1 MKNIKYLLQ
10 FFFVMFFFGIFKII
24 GLKNSKYLSGNLMTL
39 LGPMFRSKKIIFS
52 NLSKAFP
59 NMNNLEKEKILKKMW
74 FNYGRIF
81 AEYMFIKDFRNDP
94 KKLNNIIIENPEIL
108 EKIKINSRPVI
119 FISGHFNNFE
129 LMAMG
134 IEKSGIDLAAV
145 YRPLNNKFINPIME
159 NIRKKYICK
168 NQIKKGLTG
177 TKELLLNF
185 KKGTSIALMIDQRV
199 SQGIQCNLFGQK
211 ALTTTIPAQ
220 FVKKFGAKI
229 VPVYIERNNNEHFKI
244 YFQNPLE
251 FTKDTSI
258 ETITTKLNELLESM
272 IVKNPDQW
280 IWSHNRWK

>member
-1 MKNIKYLLQ
+1 MKNIKYFIQ
-10 FFFVMFFFGIFKII
+10 FIFVMFFFGIFKII
-24 GLKNSKYLSGNLMTL
+24 GLKNSKFLSGNIMTL

-59 NMNNLEKEKILKKMW
+59 NLSNLEKEKILKKMW

-81 AEYMFIKDFRNDP
+81 AEYVFIKEFRNNL
-94 KKLNNIIIENPEIL
+94 KESHNIIIENTEIL
-108 EKIKINSRPVI
+108 EKIRRDSHPVI
-119 FISGHFNNFE
+119 FVSGHFNNFE
-129 LMAMG
+129 LMAME

-159 NIRKKYICK
+159 NIRRKYICK
-168 NQIKKGLTG
+168 KQIKKGLTG

-199 SQGIQCNLFGQK
+199 SQGIQCNLFGEK

-220 FVKKFGAKI
+220 FVKKFNAKI
-229 VPVYIERNNNEHFKI
+229 VPVYIERKNNKNFRI
-244 YFQNPLE
+244 NFQNPLE
-251 FTKDTSI
+251 FTKDSSI
-258 ETITTKLNELLESM
+258 EKITTKLNKLLESM
-272 IVKNPDQW
+272 ILKNPDQW

>member
-10 FFFVMFFFGIFKII
+10 FLFVMFFFGIFKII
-24 GLKNSKYLSGNLMTL
+24 GLKNSKYLSGNIMTL

-59 NMNNLEKEKILKKMW
+59 NLDDLEKKKILKKMW
-74 FNYGRIF
+74 VNYGRIF

-94 KKLNNIIIENPEIL
+94 KKSNNIIIENPGIL
-108 EKIKINSRPVI
+108 EKIKNDSRPVI

-129 LMAMG
+129 LMAMQ

-159 NIRKKYICK
+159 KIRKKYICRK
-168 NQIKKGLTG
+168 QIKKGLTG
-177 TKELLLNF
+177 TKKLLLYF

-220 FVKKFGAKI
+220 FVKKFNAKI
-229 VPVYIERNNNEHFKI
+229 VPVYIERKNNDNFKI
-244 YFQNPLE
+244 NFQNPIE
-251 FTKDTSI
+251 FTKDSNI
-258 ETITTKLNELLESM
+258 ETITTRLNKLLENM

>member
-10 FFFVMFFFGIFKII
+10 FFFIIFFFGIFKII
-24 GLKNSKYLSGNLMTL
+24 GLKNSKFISGNLMTL

-59 NMNNLEKEKILKKMW
+59 KLNDLEKKKISKKMW

-81 AEYMFIKDFRNDP
+81 AEYMFIKNFRNDP
-94 KKLNNIIIENPEIL
+94 KEFNNIIIENPEIL
-108 EKIKINSRPVI
+108 EKIKIESQPVI

-129 LMAMG
+129 LMAME

-145 YRPLNNKFINPIME
+145 YRPLNNKFINPIIE

-168 NQIKKGLTG
+168 KQIKKGMTG

-199 SQGIQCNLFGQK
+199 SQGIECNLFGQK

-220 FVKKFGAKI
+220 FVKKFSAKI
-229 VPVYIERNNNEHFKI
+229 VPVYIERNNNKYFKI

-251 FTKDTSI
+251 FTKDSSI
-258 ETITTKLNELLESM
+258 ETITKKLNKLLESM

>member
-1 MKNIKYLLQ
+1 MKNIKYLFQ
-10 FFFVMFFFGIFKII
+10 FIFVVFFFGIFKII
-24 GLKNSKYLSGNLMTL
+24 GLKNSKYLSGNIMTL
-39 LGPMFRSKKIIFS
+39 LGPIFRSKKIIFS

-59 NMNNLEKEKILKKMW
+59 DLDDVEKEKILKKMW

-81 AEYMFIKDFRNDP
+81 AEYMFIKEFRNDP
-94 KKLNNIIIENPEIL
+94 KESRNIIIENPEIL
-108 EKIKINSRPVI
+108 EKIRINSQPVI

-129 LMAMG
+129 LMAME

-168 NQIKKGLTG
+168 KQIKKGMTG

-199 SQGIQCNLFGQK
+199 SEGIKSNFFGHE

-220 FVKKFGAKI
+220 FVKKFNTKI
-229 VPVYIERNNNEHFKI
+229 VPVYIERSADDKFHLEILEEITFSKNETLDDITANLNKV
-244 YFQNPLE
+244 LE
-251 FTKDTSI
+251 
-258 ETITTKLNELLESM
+258 NM
-272 IVKNPDQW
+272 IKKNADQW
-280 IWSHNRWK
+280 IWTHNRWK